1 MAIQLRLSKTQISD
15 LKAIVELGS
24 ETLNRLAEQIETVTP
39 PPFSPP
45 ELNRVVTETIREN
58 PEAVDPVTR
67 QLLSFASL
75 RRRRGLEV
83 DDVLSGL
90 KAALRDSGTEVA
102 AAWEGTEAAFRR
114 LLSSGRI
121 ATIAKAL
128 DLSYDYENL
137 VQSARIVTDVRP
149 VFDDE
154 LSRIDGAVVSFT
166 LRLKYVSL
174 EGDNGISLA
183 MDKGDVEMLLRECE
197 RALQKATLATETLSK
212 LPIRTLISGAGTHE

>member
-1 MAIQLRLSKTQISD
+1 MAIQIRLTSTQVSD
-15 LKAIVELGS
+15 LKAIAELGS
-24 ETLNRLAEQIETVTP
+24 EALNRLAEQVESATP

-45 ELNRVVTETIREN
+45 ELNRVVVAAISDK
-58 PEAVDPVTR
+58 PEAVDPLMR

-75 RRRRGLEV
+75 RRRRRLEI
-83 DDVLSGL
+83 DDILSGL
-90 KAALRDSGTEVA
+90 KSALRDKGA
-102 AAWEGTEAAFRR
+102 DFADGWEGIDEAFRR

-154 LSRIDGAVVSFT
+154 VNQIDGAVVSFT
-166 LRLKYVSL
+166 LRLKYMSL
-174 EGDNGISLA
+174 KGDNGISVA
-183 MDKGDVEMLLRECE
+183 MDKGDVESLLRECE
-197 RALQKATLATETLSK
+197 RALQKADLTTQTLAK
-212 LPIRTLISGAGTHE
+212 LPIRTLISGAEDS